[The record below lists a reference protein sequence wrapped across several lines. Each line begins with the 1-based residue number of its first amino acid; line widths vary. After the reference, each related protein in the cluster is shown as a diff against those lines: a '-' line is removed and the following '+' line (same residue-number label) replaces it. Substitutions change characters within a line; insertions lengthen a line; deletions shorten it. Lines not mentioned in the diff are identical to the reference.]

1 VRTLQR
7 GKEGD
12 PGRLPAVLR
21 AMKELREA
29 HRFFSY
35 LHSMGKVRWGSMGAL
50 WVHLDGIRLA
60 SGPQLPTMPGGAAPH
75 GNLNDWFS
83 PAPSPT
89 PASSCRPPA

>member
-1 VRTLQR
+1 MLCPDTHQLPLLPASPQEWAVRTLQR

-60 SGPQLPTMPGGAAPH
+60 
-75 GNLNDWFS
+75 
-83 PAPSPT
+83 
-89 PASSCRPPA
+89 CRWGCP